1 MKKIFTLVL
10 IALSLS
16 ACMGQNNNSANNEA
30 ASKYYDEESSYYVA
44 NSQKDGTP
52 AVWVLIQDDV
62 EVVTSNDWYD
72 FFTYKSCGWFAEDF
86 SRSDLTIT
94 GVTKSIIDSDF
105 IYIHSRTFPTAI
117 FDTRSKL
124 AMPFYG
130 TFVGEVTKGKYSGS
144 YVWGFGNGVT
154 ICAIPDIIAID
165 TTHVTYA
172 EIEIK
177 YNLDYNTPK
186 AILCNIINDIENI
199 KL

>member
-1 MKKIFTLVL
+1 MKKIFSLVL

-16 ACMGQNNNSANNEA
+16 ACMGQNNNSANNETTNND
-30 ASKYYDEESSYYVA
+30 YDHDSSYYVA
-44 NSQKDGTP
+44 RSQVDGTP

-62 EVVTSNDWYD
+62 EVVTSNEWYE
-72 FFTYKSCGWFAEDF
+72 FFTYKSGGWFADDF
-86 SRSDLTIT
+86 SRDEFTIT
-94 GVTKSIIDSDF
+94 GVSKSVINSDY
-105 IYIHSRTFPTAI
+105 IYIHSKTFPTAI

-130 TFVGEVTKGKYSGS
+130 VFVGEVTKGKYSGS

-154 ICAIPDIIAID
+154 ICAIPEIIAID

-186 AILCNIINDIENI
+186 TILCNIINDIENI
-199 KL
+199 K